1 MTTDDLN
8 APLGQR
14 RTRRRRAVRIPLPYV
29 VAGAL
34 ALFLG
39 TFVLWAAIGD
49 DPLGGEPMAV
59 VPTHLPAG
67 TSATPAVHAAAAG
80 HGGPG
85 RYDGP
90 AQEGSPPNPAQKV
103 KQAKAAEPPNGTTTV
118 NIING
123 MTGARQEVTIPT
135 PALAGNGSSPAIS
148 APADAKFVE
157 MTAQGPIPKIA
168 ADGVRPADAF
178 AQPVEA
184 LAGKPDAP
192 RIALIVSGLGVSAK
206 TTSDAITRLPG
217 PVTLAFVPYGNDAA
231 SVARARAGGHEI
243 LLQVPME
250 PFSYPDNDPGPQ
262 TLLTSLTPQQNR
274 DRLHWVM
281 SRFQGYVGLIDMMG
295 ARFTASEQSFAP
307 ILHEIAD
314 RGLIFVD
321 DGANPRSVAGRIAGA
336 DNLPF
341 AEAEVIIDAVPTP
354 GEIDRAL
361 GRLET
366 AAREHHVAVGI
377 ASALPVSIDHIAKWA
392 KAVQDRGI
400 LLVPITAVA
409 KRQETAISHQ

>member
-1 MTTDDLN
+1 MTTDELS

-14 RTRRRRAVRIPLPYV
+14 RNRRRPAIRVPVPYV
-29 VAGAL
+29 IAGAL

-59 VPTHLPAG
+59 VPAHLPA
-67 TSATPAVHAAAAG
+67 AAAAAPAT
-80 HGGPG
+80 HQPAEAPGGPG

-90 AQEGSPPNPAQKV
+90 AQGSSTIPVQKAEPV
-103 KQAKAAEPPNGTTTV
+103 KAAEPPDGTRTV

-123 MTGARQEVTIPT
+123 MTGARQEVTIPA
-135 PALAGNGSSPAIS
+135 PAAAGSAAAPAVI
-148 APADAKFVE
+148 APADAKFFE
-157 MTAQGPIPKIA
+157 MTLQGPVPKIA

-178 AQPVEA
+178 AQPVKP

-192 RIALIVSGLGVSAK
+192 RVALIVSGLGVSAK
-206 TTSDAITRLPG
+206 ATSEAIARLPG
-217 PVTLAFVPYGNDAA
+217 PVTFAFVPYGSDATL
-231 SVARARAGGHEI
+231 VARARAGGHEI

-262 TLLTSLTPQQNR
+262 TLLTSLAPQQNL

-281 SRFQGYVGLIDMMG
+281 SRFQGYVGVIDMMG

-307 ILHEIAD
+307 ILQDIAN
-314 RGLIFVD
+314 RGLVFVD

-341 AEAEVIIDAVPTP
+341 AKAEVIVDSVPTP
-354 GEIDRAL
+354 AEIDRAL
-361 GRLET
+361 GSLET
-366 AAREHHVAVGI
+366 AAREHHAAVGI
-377 ASALPVSIDHIAKWA
+377 ASALPASIEHIAKWA
-392 KAVQDRGI
+392 KAAESRGVI
-400 LLVPITAVA
+400 LVPITAMA
-409 KRQETAISHQ
+409 KKQESVIGHQ